1 MNLSVTLVIII
12 VTVIISMLAFGNQRL
27 QDKLIFYP
35 PAVSQNRQWYRFF
48 TCGFIHADTGHLI
61 FNMLSLFF
69 FGEGVE
75 KKFTEIFQ
83 ENGSW
88 LYLLLYISALFFSL
102 LPTYLKHKED
112 RYYKSLG
119 ASGAVSAVLF
129 AAFLLEPT
137 IGVMIMFI
145 PIPIPAFIFGPLY
158 LLISTY
164 LDKKGKDNINHSAHI
179 FGALYGIAFVI
190 IATQLVGFNAI
201 DEFVTG
207 VKQYLS
213 EKGWIK

>member
-1 MNLSVTLVIII
+1 MNISVTLAIII
-12 VTVIISMLAFGNQRL
+12 VTAIVSLLAFSNQRL
-27 QDKLIFYP
+27 MDKLIFYP
-35 PAVSQNRQWYRFF
+35 PAVSRNKEWYRFF
-48 TCGFIHADTGHLI
+48 TCGLIHADTAHLI

-75 KKFTEIFQ
+75 NKFMEIFG
-83 ENGSW
+83 ENGRW
-88 LYLLLYISALFFSL
+88 IYLLLYVSALLFSL
-102 LPTYLKHKED
+102 LPTYRKHKD
-112 RYYKSLG
+112 DAYYRSLG

-137 IGVMIMFI
+137 LGVGIMFI

-179 FGALYGIAFVI
+179 FGALYGIGFVI
-190 IATQLVGFNAI
+190 IGTQLVGFNAI
-201 DEFVTG
+201 TEFLTG
-207 VKQYLS
+207 VKSYLS
-213 EKGWIK
+213 ARGWIK